1 MRTLALVAGLLFHA
15 AWASAAPL
23 DRCIQ
28 IARSEEAV
36 SFSNA
41 CGQTVHLDFEITG
54 GMDYQSQPCH
64 RHKATYTFAAH
75 EQAVELP
82 ISTCSVR
89 YWVCDT
95 ETRNRNGGK
104 CAR

>member
-1 MRTLALVAGLLFHA
+1 MRLVALLLA
-15 AWASAAPL
+15 CSVAQAAPL

-41 CGQTVHLDFEITG
+41 CSQTVHLDFEITG
-54 GMDYQSQPCH
+54 GMDYRSRPC
-64 RHKATYTFAAH
+64 RAHKGTYSFAAH
-75 EQAVELP
+75 EQAVDLP

-104 CAR
+104 CRRP